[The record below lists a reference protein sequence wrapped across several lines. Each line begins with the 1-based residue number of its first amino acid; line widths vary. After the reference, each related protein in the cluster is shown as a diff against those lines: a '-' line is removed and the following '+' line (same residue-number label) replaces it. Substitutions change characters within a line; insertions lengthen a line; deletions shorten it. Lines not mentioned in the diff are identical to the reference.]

1 MTHAE
6 QVAAADEGQPTES
19 IGAAGAAAGVEAL
32 RARMDE
38 ARRWLTPYL
47 EHMTLLALI
56 LIGVATALTLPTL
69 GKDGLLSPAAVS
81 SLLVLNLLPAMA
93 LLVLIGRRF
102 ARRRIGRTGG
112 GEARLHTRLV
122 ALFSLIAAIPTVLVV
137 IFASFLFQTGMD
149 FWFSDR
155 SRGMFE
161 SAVAVA
167 QNYFDNEKRSV
178 GADTMAIA
186 TDLRSEMNR
195 SAVDSDAFN
204 EFYLQQ
210 VVVRELSESAIIQI
224 GRDGIART
232 AALIDPNNRPAAS
245 RITPTVLQQL
255 QSGET
260 LVTQVTDDG
269 VEAVVP
275 LIPQRQI
282 YLYAARGASING
294 EENIRS
300 ARAIFADFNALLER
314 SRELQFQFIIA
325 LYLGALLLIG
335 LAIFVALLVADRI
348 VRPIDELVNAAGRVS
363 AGDLETRVKISVG
376 REDEIAVLG
385 TAFNLMTER
394 LGEQTRALL
403 FANAQIDNRRAF
415 TEAVLSAVA
424 SGVISLGADKKIA
437 LVNEAAADMLRLD
450 GRDIIGSMLDSVAS
464 ELDIWVAQGGQSPI
478 LSITISG
485 DQRTWAAKMAQ
496 DERGIVITFED
507 ITQQLFDQRRAA
519 WSDVARR
526 IAHEIKNPL
535 TPIQLAAERLQ
546 RRFGER
552 QGDEDGVFRRLTS
565 TIVRQVGDIRRMVDE
580 FSSFA
585 RMPKPIFRLE
595 NIGEVL
601 RQSLFLHEV
610 SHPDIHFEAFLP
622 DPPSFVTCD
631 RRLLAQAFT
640 NLIKNAVEAIGRSP
654 RRTGEIIGIVEPGDD
669 QIVIK
674 VIDNGGGLPADR
686 AAILE
691 PYVTTREGGTGL
703 GLAIVK
709 KIVEDH
715 AGELAFSD
723 RPGGGTAAVI
733 TLWPARIDGIANA
746 AEGELL
752 SLSSSE
758 EERR

>member
-1 MTHAE
+1 MIHAE
-6 QVAAADEGQPTES
+6 QVAT
-19 IGAAGAAAGVEAL
+19 AAGAPPADSAAAVDMRGVL
-32 RARMDE
+32 RTRIIE
-38 ARRWLTPYL
+38 ARRCLTPYL
-47 EHMTLLALI
+47 EQVTLLALI
-56 LIGVATALTLPTL
+56 LIGVATALALPTL

-102 ARRRIGRTGG
+102 AKRRVGRTGG

-178 GADTMAIA
+178 GADTLAIA

-195 SAVDSDAFN
+195 NAVDSDAFN
-204 EFYLQQ
+204 EFFLQQ

-245 RITPTVLQQL
+245 RITPAVLQRL

-260 LVTQVTDDG
+260 LVAQVTNDG

-325 LYLGALLLIG
+325 LYLGALFLIS

-348 VRPIDELVNAAGRVS
+348 VRPIDELVSAAGRVS
-363 AGDLETRVKISVG
+363 AGDLETRVKINAG
-376 REDEIAVLG
+376 RQDEIAVLG

-424 SGVISLGADKKIA
+424 SGVVSLGVDKKIA
-437 LVNEAAADMLRLD
+437 LVNEAAAQMLRLD
-450 GRDIIGSMLDSVAS
+450 GRDIIGSTLDSVAG
-464 ELDIWVAQGGQSPI
+464 ELDAWVEQGGQSPI

-496 DERGIVITFED
+496 DDRGIVITFED

-622 DPPSFVTCD
+622 DPPTFMTCD

-640 NLIKNAVEAIGRSP
+640 NLIKNAVEAIGVSP
-654 RRTGEIIGIVEPGDD
+654 NHRGEIIGIVEPDDD

-686 AAILE
+686 ASILE

-715 AGELAFSD
+715 AGELAFAD
-723 RPGGGTAAVI
+723 RPGGGTMAI
-733 TLWPARIDGIANA
+733 IILWLARLDELANA
-746 AEGELL
+746 PEGELI
-752 SLSSSE
+752 SLSDNE
-758 EERR
+758 EDRR